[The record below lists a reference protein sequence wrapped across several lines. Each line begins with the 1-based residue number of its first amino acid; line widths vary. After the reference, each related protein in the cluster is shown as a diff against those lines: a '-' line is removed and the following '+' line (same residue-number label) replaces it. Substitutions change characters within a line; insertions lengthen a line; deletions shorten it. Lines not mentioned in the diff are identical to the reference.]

1 MKNKKLSQYFSLNT
15 FEICLMGVLL
25 ACYLIIEW
33 FNSQVLVGPFNIATS
48 FIFFILSG
56 IIFGPFKG
64 AIFSFFLD
72 TFYQLVSGGISFW
85 MWQYAVVPI
94 FVSLLSWFL
103 FYFFNK
109 MKTNETNKMT
119 IFLSDKDEKN
129 IYKENILFLDKKQFP
144 LLILFGLTIIYVVTI
159 LSLYNNISNYEKE
172 PVNPYISIIITSII
186 FIGIFLS
193 YFVFYFLW
201 KKTNNIMYLNTI
213 NQVIIVA
220 TVFVLFRWFWGTYAF
235 IAFSEQFL
243 SATKKPFIT
252 IMLGIS
258 FKSIFTIPIFSIIII
273 RLNSVVLVL
282 KERFSRNNL

>member
-1 MKNKKLSQYFSLNT
+1 MKNKKILQYFSLNT
-15 FEICLMGVLL
+15 FEICLMGILL

-33 FNSQVLVGPFNIATS
+33 FNSQVLVGPLNIATS
-48 FIFFILSG
+48 FLFYILSG

-85 MWQYAVVPI
+85 MWQYAIVPI

-119 IFLSDKDEKN
+119 ISLSDTGEKN
-129 IYKENILFLDKKQFP
+129 IYKEKFLFLDKKQFP
-144 LLILFGLTIIYVVTI
+144 LLILSALTIIYVVTI
-159 LSLYNNISNYEKE
+159 LSLYNNISNYDKE

-213 NQVIIVA
+213 NQVVIVA
-220 TVFVLFRWFWGTYAF
+220 AVFVLFRWFWGTYAF

-282 KERFSRNNL
+282 KER